1 LDKINFKNK
10 NMNYSFIVDYRD
22 GLCVH
27 VHDDDNK
34 LNEFLVEI
42 SIEKTKVVKK
52 LKYNYNNSG
61 SKSIEEE
68 IINSEDFKI
77 LWEAANI
84 PNHSYLRWFY
94 KGFVPYEVKILNP
107 HTREILLEDKL
118 DLRYKLV
125 NFTLYSENPEELHVW
140 MCVIDKFRK
149 EHNCNISIINGYLH
163 ETKKYDW
170 VTAYLP
176 WGSDFNQFYTG
187 YNVGK
192 FGTEGAPDYFYNPD
206 GIINKNS
213 LEIIE
218 DILCF
223 FGNKL

>member
-1 LDKINFKNK
+1 MDKINFKNK

-125 NFTLYSENPEELHVW
+125 
-140 MCVIDKFRK
+140 
-149 EHNCNISIINGYLH
+149 
-163 ETKKYDW
+163 
-170 VTAYLP
+170 
-176 WGSDFNQFYTG
+176 
-187 YNVGK
+187 
-192 FGTEGAPDYFYNPD
+192 
-206 GIINKNS
+206 
-213 LEIIE
+213 IE
-218 DILCF
+218 VL
-223 FGNKL
+223 